1 MSNDPISVTTRTS
14 WLSRLGSAF
23 GGVLTGL
30 ALILASIALLAWNE
44 GRSVQSIRANNEGA
58 GAVQAVSADRV
69 LPSNEGR
76 LIHVSAPAVAS
87 DQRQDTALGV
97 SANGLILTRKIE
109 YYQWIETSK
118 SESRTR
124 LGGGEETVTTYSYD
138 RQWTAT
144 PEDSSRFQQPAGHQN
159 PAPAIKDADFRAER
173 ANLGAFTLDGA
184 VLDQVVA
191 DRPLTLTSEQAAT
204 AASALSRPT
213 RLVEG
218 ALYVGANP
226 AAPEVG
232 DMRVTYLVAPQNST
246 LSVVGAQTANTLQ
259 PYPTRAGEP
268 ILMVRAGTASADQ
281 MFAQAKAANQ
291 TMSWVLRG
299 LGLIVMIV
307 AFGMV
312 LAPLGVLADV
322 APLFG
327 SIVRMGTG
335 LVAGVSGLI
344 VSLIVIAL
352 AWFAYR
358 PVVAVAVIAVAA
370 ACAGVLLW
378 RGRAR
383 ARQTRTVNLLG

>member
-159 PAPAIKDADFRAER
+159 PDPAIKDADFRAER

>member
-14 WLSRLGSAF
+14 WISRLGSAF

-44 GRSVQSIRANNEGA
+44 GRSVQSIRANKEGA
-58 GAVQAVSADRV
+58 GAVQAVSPDRI
-69 LPSNEGR
+69 LSSNEGR

-87 DQRQDTALGV
+87 DQRRDAALGV
-97 SANGLILTRKIE
+97 SADGLILTRKIE
-109 YYQWIETSK
+109 YYQWIETGK
-118 SESRTR
+118 SETRTR

-144 PEDSSRFQQPAGHQN
+144 PADSSRFQQPAGHQN
-159 PAPAIKDADFRAER
+159 PAPVIKNADFRAER
-173 ANLGAFTLDGA
+173 ARLGAFTLDGA

-191 DRPLTLTSEQAAT
+191 DRPLPLTPEQAAT

-213 RLVEG
+213 RVVEG
-218 ALYVGANP
+218 AFYVGADP
-226 AAPEVG
+226 AAPEAG
-232 DMRVTYLVAPQNST
+232 DMRVTYLVAPQNSI
-246 LSVVGAQTANTLQ
+246 LSVVGAQTADTLQ
-259 PYPTRAGEP
+259 PYPTRAGAP

-299 LGLIVMIV
+299 LGLVVMIA

-322 APLFG
+322 VPLFG
-327 SIVRMGTG
+327 SIIRTGTG
-335 LVAGVSGLI
+335 LVAAAAGLI
-344 VSLIVIAL
+344 VSLVVIAL
-352 AWFAYR
+352 AWFVYR
-358 PVVAVAVIAVAA
+358 PLIAITVIAVAA
-370 ACAGVLLW
+370 ACGGVVLW
-378 RGRAR
+378 RGRRKPGQAR
-383 ARQTRTVNLLG
+383 TANLGR